1 MQKLT
6 GGILLSRNKD
16 FLVFYRGKNFLSREV
31 AEALLEKERLAKTL
45 QDDEEQARLRATAI
59 VIPKVEI
66 NDEFRTAGSLEETLD
81 ASARWGKTMDNRDKV
96 KVMREAE
103 MLKHAN
109 LVRKLES
116 KLAFVS
122 PFKLESVYTIAMNL
136 ACLLGFFLQF
146 LGCVKIM
153 HFRREK
159 ETIFSFFTN
168 QNISVSSCRQSIEI
182 YLIRN

>member
-6 GGILLSRNKD
+6 GSILLSRNKD

-31 AEALLEKERLAKTL
+31 AQALLEKERLAKTL
-45 QDDEEQARLRATAI
+45 QDEEEQARSRATAM

-66 NDEFRTAGSLEETLD
+66 NDEFGTAGSLEETLD

-96 KVMREAE
+96 RVMREAE

-109 LVRKLES
+109 LVRKLER

-122 PFKLESVYTIAMNL
+122 SFKLEPVYSIVMNL
-136 ACLLGFFLQF
+136 ACSLGCSLQLLG
-146 LGCVKIM
+146 
-153 HFRREK
+153 
-159 ETIFSFFTN
+159 
-168 QNISVSSCRQSIEI
+168 
-182 YLIRN
+182 